1 MIQRLIDNW
10 VYGGFLAGLLLL
22 GLFAVIGREWSTAFW
37 LVALQLP
44 LYMLHQFEEHDADRF
59 RLFVNRLMGDGRDI
73 LTKQAVFVINVPG
86 VWGVNFA
93 AVALAALVDLGFGLI
108 AIWLTLVNGIVHV
121 VQAAALRRYN
131 PGLVTAILLFL
142 PAGLAGVWVLHAAG
156 HGPAG
161 WQILGFAVAAAIHA
175 AIIVHVRRRMKGV
188 PAR

>member
-1 MIQRLIDNW
+1 MIRRLIDNW
-10 VYGGFLAGLLLL
+10 VYGGFLAGFLIL
-22 GLFAVIGREWSTAFW
+22 GLFAVIGREWSAAFW